1 MDIRWLG
8 DSTFIIESK
17 KSTLLTEPS
26 KQIIDENV
34 KAHNL
39 ICLYSNESGQIIQP
53 DDYSILT
60 GPGEYEA
67 GGVSVKGIPTAG
79 KTLDS
84 STKSINTFFNVD
96 TDGLQTAF
104 FGWPSS
110 TFDDLTIKEIGTVDI
125 LIISPS
131 EQLIDSDNILFIIRE
146 IEPKV
151 IILSKYQES
160 GNNQNILENLA
171 SELGYKD
178 DASTG
183 KITFTRSNLPDS
195 RQIILLDK
203 SN

>member
-26 KQIIDENV
+26 KQVIDENI

-39 ICLYSNESGQIIQP
+39 ICLYSNESGKIIPP
-53 DDYSILT
+53 DNYSILS

-67 GGVSVKGIPTAG
+67 GDVSVKGIPTAG

-96 TDGLQTAF
+96 TDGIQTAF

-125 LIISPS
+125 LIISPN
-131 EQLIDSDNILFIIRE
+131 EQLIDSDNILFNIRE

-151 IILSKYQES
+151 IILSKHQDS
-160 GNNQNILENLA
+160 GNNHNILENLA
-171 SELGYKD
+171 SELGSQENS
-178 DASTG
+178 STG
-183 KITFTRSNLPDS
+183 KISFTRSNLPDS
-195 RQIILLDK
+195 RQVILLD
-203 SN
+203 NNT